1 MFDNARAYT
10 DAADELAEAESFDKK
25 WTPEWAEDLLYGQD
39 DMIADAEKAFEEAG
53 NAMVVGF
60 DKGSAAFDLANTAEN
75 FEQFLEL
82 IQNFGYETKESLEN
96 ASGGLEDVIDDN
108 IVGPIEAARKTLE
121 DFGNEREELF
131 FGMKAGNIT
140 GDMLKQVVNKG
151 VETLINTTELIMNN
165 TFNGMTTRG
174 AANEIIRMVEDSL
187 AEKGV
192 NLEA

>member
-1 MFDNARAYT
+1 M
-10 DAADELAEAESFDKK
+10 
-25 WTPEWAEDLLYGQD
+25 
-39 DMIADAEKAFEEAG
+39 EEAG
-53 NAMVVGF
+53 IAVEDMLS
-60 DKGSAAFDLANTAEN
+60 DM
-75 FEQFLEL
+75 
-82 IQNFGYETKESLEN
+82 
-96 ASGGLEDVIDDN
+96 GGLGGSIEDNFI
-108 IVGPIEAARKTLE
+108 GPIEAARQTIE

-174 AANEIIRMVEDSL
+174 AANEIIRLVEDSL

-192 NLEA
+192 NLAE

>member
-1 MFDNARAYT
+1 LFFDLALQAENT
-10 DAADELAEAESFDKK
+10 ADFIKL
-25 WTPEWAEDLLYGQD
+25 
-39 DMIADAEKAFEEAG
+39 MEEAG
-53 NAMVVGF
+53 IAVEDMLS
-60 DKGSAAFDLANTAEN
+60 DM
-75 FEQFLEL
+75 
-82 IQNFGYETKESLEN
+82 
-96 ASGGLEDVIDDN
+96 GGLGGSIEDNFI
-108 IVGPIEAARKTLE
+108 GPIEAARQTIE

-174 AANEIIRMVEDSL
+174 AANEIIRLVEDSL

-192 NLEA
+192 NLAE